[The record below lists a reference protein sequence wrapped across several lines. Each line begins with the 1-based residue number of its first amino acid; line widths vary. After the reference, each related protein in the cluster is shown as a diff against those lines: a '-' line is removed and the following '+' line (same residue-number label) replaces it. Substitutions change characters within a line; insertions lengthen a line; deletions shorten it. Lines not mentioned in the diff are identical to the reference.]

1 MRNHTE
7 LLTSRLELWAAERA
21 NHRALVF
28 LGDGENETGGFSFAD
43 LHRAA
48 RETAAALRSYGVSG
62 RPVLILAGS
71 GLDFARAFFG
81 CLYAGAIAVPCSL
94 GPRQQAWERLAAIAA
109 DAVPAAAVGGADASG
124 LLPALEGL
132 RIPALR
138 IDQTRQGEL
147 APIAAV
153 AAHAPA
159 LLQYTSG
166 STGSPKGVVVTHH
179 NIASNLQMLHSSL
192 GVHDESVFL
201 AWLPLFHDMGLIG
214 NLLAAIYFGVGCI
227 LMPPAKFY
235 QKPRR
240 WLAAIARYGATI
252 SGGPN
257 FAYEFCV
264 RRSAQMD
271 LTGLDL
277 SRWEIAFCGAELVR
291 PATLRRFADLF
302 APAGFRASAF
312 YPCYGLAEATL
323 FVTGGEPNGG
333 FKTAIGES
341 GTETVSCGRPA
352 SGGHVIIVDP
362 NTATPVSDGLI
373 GEIWLTGDHVAAGYW
388 RKRALSEETFEARL
402 RPRTEQG
409 FLRTGDL
416 GWMRAGEL
424 YVSGRLKDLMI
435 CRGANIHP
443 EDIEATAARAHPAFG
458 TAGAAFSVEIGNEEQ
473 VVVVQELIP
482 RVDRQLDAA
491 AALAALAKAVADA
504 HGLHL
509 YDAVLVRSGS
519 VPRTTSGKIRR
530 QRCRELYRDAQ
541 LEPALGARLRR
552 LIGS

>member
-1 MRNHTE
+1 MRNHSE
-7 LLTSRLELWAAERA
+7 PLTSRLEFWAAERA
-21 NHRALVF
+21 QDAALVF
-28 LGDGENETGGFSFAD
+28 LGDGENETGRFSFAD
-43 LHRAA
+43 LYRAA
-48 RETAAALRSYGVSG
+48 RETAAALRSYGVGG
-62 RPVLILAGS
+62 RPVLVLAGS
-71 GLDFARAFFG
+71 GLEFAKAFFG

-94 GPRQQAWERLAAIAA
+94 GPRHQAWERLAAIAA

-124 LLPALEGL
+124 LLQALEGL
-132 RIPALR
+132 GIPSVR
-138 IDQTRQGEL
+138 IDQTPHGEL
-147 APIAAV
+147 ATTTAV
-153 AAHAPA
+153 APHAPA

-179 NIASNLQMLHSSL
+179 NIASNLQMLRSSL
-192 GVHDESVFL
+192 GVHDGSVFL
-201 AWLPLFHDMGLIG
+201 SWLPLFHDMGLIG

-227 LMPPAKFY
+227 LMPPVKFF

-240 WLAAIARYGATI
+240 WLAATARYGATI

-264 RRSAQMD
+264 RRAAQID
-271 LTGLDL
+271 LAGLDL

-291 PATLRRFADLF
+291 PATLRRFAALF

-341 GTETVSCGRPA
+341 GTEAVSCGRPG
-352 SGGHVIIVDP
+352 SGGDVTIVDP
-362 NTATPVSDGLI
+362 DTATPVADGRV
-373 GEIWLTGDHVAAGYW
+373 GEIWLSGDHIAAGYW
-388 RKRALSEETFEARL
+388 RKRALSEATFEARL
-402 RPRTEQG
+402 RQPTDKR

-416 GWMRAGEL
+416 GWMCGGEL

-443 EDIEATAARAHPAFG
+443 EDIEATAARSHPAF
-458 TAGAAFSVEIGNEEQ
+458 AAASAAFSVEIGNDEQ
-473 VVVVQELIP
+473 VVVVQELVP
-482 RVDRQLDAA
+482 RFNRELDAA
-491 AALAALAKAVADA
+491 AALAALTKAVAEA

-509 YDAVLVRSGS
+509 YDALLVRSGS

-541 LEPALGARLRR
+541 LEPALGARLRAP
-552 LIGS
+552 